1 MARRPRGGVRSRGEG
16 REGSGSW
23 AKGDGDRGPG
33 VTGAGSRDEAGG
45 GSLGPR
51 LKRAGV
57 AVPAD
62 STASSGRGGGGAESV
77 RGVGLR
83 ARSHQSQASPGGARA
98 PRGQEE
104 GAGPALREANQ
115 GAVPP

>member
-1 MARRPRGGVRSRGEG
+1 MDGGRDPGVR
-16 REGSGSW
+16 GSE
-23 AKGDGDRGPG
+23 
-33 VTGAGSRDEAGG
+33 SRDEAGG
-45 GSLGPR
+45 GSLGHR
-51 LKRAGV
+51 LKWAGV

-62 STASSGRGGGGAESV
+62 STSSSGRGGGGTESV

-83 ARSHQSQASPGGARA
+83 ARPHQSQASPGGARA

-115 GAVPP
+115 GAVPS